1 MLVSIKC
8 MKTKYTIS
16 RVEITQFKCHL
27 TSLLPRNIVIWV
39 DWCQRHL
46 KKKKKVLFILT
57 LKNLQNTYWASFW
70 IEVRKLKF
78 LNSNHWCLVLV
89 THCVG
94 LFVTPRTAARQ
105 APLSMGTLQARIL
118 EWVAISFSTNS
129 WSLPQLL
136 ITNLLFCWSPS
147 KHHWNGSLDSSHLA
161 FKKPGLLP
169 GGCPVHSL
177 SRSSPPCPI
186 PAPCVTHLPLPHQ
199 RQQF

>member
-1 MLVSIKC
+1 MPSD
-8 MKTKYTIS
+8 
-16 RVEITQFKCHL
+16 L
-27 TSLLPRNIVIWV
+27 TPAKEYCYIYGWTDVNATW
-39 DWCQRHL
+39 
-46 KKKKKVLFILT
+46 KKKKVLFILT